1 MPWWAE
7 IHGDSSTSSL
17 GVPIPLDCAG
27 AVAEEP
33 VLIKNGFDGFHATR
47 LHDTLRQR
55 GVDTVVIIGLITRC
69 HILLFSQIRDINEIV
84 YSKFAPCKVS

>member
-1 MPWWAE
+1 MPWWSE
-7 IHGDSSTSSL
+7 LHGESSTSSL

-47 LHDTLRQR
+47 LHETLRQK

-69 HILLFSQIRDINEIV
+69 HILFFSQIRDINEIV
-84 YSKFAPCKVS
+84 DPS

>member
-7 IHGDSSTSSL
+7 IHGESSTSSL

-47 LHDTLRQR
+47 LHDTLQQK

-84 YSKFAPCKVS
+84 YS